1 MDNSFIHTT
10 DALVLCILLFI
21 AMMAMVALGRIA
33 GKIWHKEVDEPR
45 GGVNSLL
52 GAVFALFGFI
62 LAFTFGM
69 SGSRYE
75 NVRNVIVE
83 EANDIGTAIL
93 RADLYSDSVRDAFR
107 ADFKKYLEAR
117 IDYYNHATDTALL
130 MKAKADA
137 AKTAEAL
144 WARAMQQSKLPNM
157 LIPSNQMIPALNAM
171 FDIATTREVI
181 LIARVPDVIIWMLFI
196 LSLASS
202 FIAGF
207 TSLSIRHKDWIIIA
221 GFALLSSMII
231 YITLDLGRP
240 MRGII
245 KAEMGQQAILDLQ
258 KMF

>member
-1 MDNSFIHTT
+1 MDNSLIHTT

-21 AMMAMVALGRIA
+21 VMITMVALGKIA
-33 GKIWHKEVDEPR
+33 GKIWRREEGEPK

-52 GAVFALFGFI
+52 AALFALFGFI

-75 NVRNVIVE
+75 NVRNITVE
-83 EANDIGTAIL
+83 EANDIGTAVL

-107 ADFKKYLEAR
+107 VDFKKYLEAR
-117 IDYYNHATDTALL
+117 IDYYNHVKDTVLFT
-130 MKAKADA
+130 KAKADA
-137 AKTAEAL
+137 AKAADAL
-144 WARAMQQSKLPNM
+144 WARAMQQSKLANM

-181 LIARVPDVIIWMLFI
+181 LKARVPDMIVWMLFI
-196 LSLASS
+196 LALTIS
-202 FIAGF
+202 FIGGF
-207 TSLSIRHKDWIIIA
+207 TSSSIRHKDWIIVA

-245 KAEMGQQAILDLQ
+245 KAEMGQQAILDLR